1 MSGKLTFLYLLPFI
15 NQKIK
20 PHRLPSFTFLTF
32 TKDKHVYFS
41 KNSPDY
47 ESPNQGDWKPM
58 TSLKSKQAKGSS

>member
-1 MSGKLTFLYLLPFI
+1 MSGKLTFLYLLPF
-15 NQKIK
+15 
-20 PHRLPSFTFLTF
+20 SEFTFLTF

-58 TSLKSKQAKGSS
+58 TSLKSKQA